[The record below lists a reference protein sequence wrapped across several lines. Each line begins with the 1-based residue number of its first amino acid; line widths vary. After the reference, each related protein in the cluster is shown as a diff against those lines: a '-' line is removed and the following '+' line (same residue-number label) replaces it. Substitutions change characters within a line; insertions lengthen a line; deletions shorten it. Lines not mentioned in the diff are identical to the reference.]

1 MRAKRR
7 QERQQQED
15 AKRQEN
21 ITRRQEERER
31 RNTVQQIVQ
40 SLGETEDKP
49 RGQIER
55 IVTHLGID
63 QSLHFLQ
70 KTEQIE
76 EQGGMMLTDG
86 SRRRSKGG
94 VYFYLVRQQL
104 QSEQRQADIKVIFA
118 K

>member
-7 QERQQQED
+7 QERQQQEE
-15 AKRQEN
+15 AKRQT
-21 ITRRQEERER
+21 IIARRQAERAV
-31 RNTVQQIVQ
+31 RNTIQQIAQ
-40 SLGETEDKP
+40 SLGETDDKP

-55 IVTHLGID
+55 IVNHLGID
-63 QSLHFLQ
+63 QALDFLRE
-70 KTEQIE
+70 TEQIE

-94 VYFYLVRQQL
+94 VYFHLVRQQL
-104 QSEQRQADIKVIFA
+104 QAEQRQADIKTIFT